1 MLAETCITSPGGLL
15 ELFAYVR
22 QHPDRMKRRVSLRDG
37 RALGLVTAWLLALT
51 LGLIAAPKG
60 SPDQAVSPYER
71 ELQYCVDR
79 TNAYRASV
87 KLPALVRS
95 ADLERYADAAAQ
107 HDGKAHQPHQYF
119 KKTHGGGIA
128 FAENAIPWWSLS
140 DLGSVQTI
148 VDKGLAMMWA
158 EGKGG
163 AHYRNLTGRY
173 TAVGCGV
180 FVNGDEV
187 TVVQA
192 MR

>member
-1 MLAETCITSPGGLL
+1 
-15 ELFAYVR
+15 
-22 QHPDRMKRRVSLRDG
+22 MKRRVCLSDV
-37 RALGLVTAWLLALT
+37 RALGLVIVWLLVLS
-51 LGLIAAPKG
+51 LGLTAAPKG
-60 SPDQAVSPYER
+60 SPGEAVSPYER

-79 TNAYRASV
+79 TNGYRASV
-87 KLPALVRS
+87 KLKALVRS
-95 ADLERYADAAAQ
+95 AALERYADAAARN
-107 HDGKAHQPHQYF
+107 DGKAHKPHQYF

-140 DLGSVQTI
+140 AIGSVQTI

-173 TAVGCGV
+173 GSVGCGV